1 MYLIIGKHSLL
12 LQHGQDFPSLL
23 AESTDNVPPPSP
35 QISLGINLKNT
46 ISAGLSA
53 GSQAVLKCPSS
64 LRGACIPGFS
74 LQSQRPGLWL
84 APNQEATAP
93 SPAPECLACPQV
105 FAQHDFLW
113 LAVFSL
119 AEMSEVPER
128 AELSHLGGG
137 ANMGTH
143 LRPGDPSTP
152 AFL

>member
-64 LRGACIPGFS
+64 LRGACIAGFS

-84 APNQEATAP
+84 APNHEATAP
-93 SPAPECLACPQV
+93 SPAPNVWPAHRSLPSMIFYGWQ
-105 FAQHDFLW
+105 
-113 LAVFSL
+113 FSPL
-119 AEMSEVPER
+119 PKCQKSQSRTE
-128 AELSHLGGG
+128 
-137 ANMGTH
+137 
-143 LRPGDPSTP
+143 PSWGRR
-152 AFL
+152 